1 MLSVSL
7 KVSKAL
13 SLEIAVSCIF
23 NNCLAYGRKF
33 SPAVVSTTF
42 LFVLINNGL
51 PTLSSRCFIL
61 LVIVD

>member
-13 SLEIAVSCIF
+13 SLEIAASCIF

-42 LFVLINNGL
+42 LFVLINNKWQTGF
-51 PTLSSRCFIL
+51 P
-61 LVIVD
+61 VHNANGE